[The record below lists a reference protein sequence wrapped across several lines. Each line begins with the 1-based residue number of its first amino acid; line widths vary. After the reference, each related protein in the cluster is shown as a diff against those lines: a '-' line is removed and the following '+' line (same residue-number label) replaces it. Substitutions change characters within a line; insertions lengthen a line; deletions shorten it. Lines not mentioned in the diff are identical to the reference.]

1 MKRFMF
7 LVLLAVT
14 SLALAPAMPVQA
26 AEVMRFQFRGRVAQ
40 AVFSTTDGCIAT
52 DAYVF
57 AVDGQFK
64 ESGGKPASQVVAGV
78 TVARYNQCTG
88 ELLNIADGFTEL
100 DAGAFQIDRKLN
112 SATLNTTVQVTDF
125 ETGETFSVNVD
136 LSFVT
141 GGSPTRT
148 RDNFQIRTP
157 SFKVNSRYNS
167 TSRAATVTGSVTTPT
182 QTFSP
187 DQIVFAELALVCSGT
202 TFITTK

>member
-14 SLALAPAMPVQA
+14 SLVLVPAAPAQA
-26 AEVMRFQFRGRVAQ
+26 AEVMKFQFRGRVAQ

-52 DAYVF
+52 DAFVY

-64 ESGGKPASQVVAGV
+64 EGGGKPAAQVVAGV
-78 TVARYNQCTG
+78 TVAQFNQCTN
-88 ELLNIADGFTEL
+88 ELISIAGGFTEL

-112 SATLNTTVQVTDF
+112 TATLNTTVQVTDF
-125 ETGETFSVNVD
+125 ETGATFMVDVN

-141 GGSPTRT
+141 SGSPTRM
-148 RDNFQIRTP
+148 RDNFQVRTP
-157 SFKVNSRYNS
+157 GFKVNARYNS

-182 QTFSP
+182 QTFTS
-187 DQIVFAELALVCSGT
+187 DQVVFAELALVRSGT
-202 TFITTK
+202 TVISRE